1 MRHPV
6 SCFQIILCTRC
17 ERALWLQHD
26 VNRRTVGMRSRMSAF
41 ADTGHRLNDIPLT
54 SGDYAAA
61 TTYLSSLD
69 TDWAN
74 LIELTGPCTHRPRPE
89 REPYEALMRAVAYQ
103 QLHVKAGDA
112 ILGRL
117 LAMNNGL
124 MPTPEQLLTLDME
137 ALRGCGFSVRKIET
151 LRGIATGALCGLVPD
166 RATAER
172 LSDDDLIQGLT
183 GLRGIGRWTVE
194 MLLIYTLNRMDILPT
209 DDFGVRD
216 GYRRLKTLNQ
226 TPSPRQMQQLG
237 EAWQPYRTVAAW
249 YLWRVPR

>member
-1 MRHPV
+1 
-6 SCFQIILCTRC
+6 
-17 ERALWLQHD
+17 
-26 VNRRTVGMRSRMSAF
+26 
-41 ADTGHRLNDIPLT
+41 
-54 SGDYAAA
+54 
-61 TTYLSSLD
+61 
-69 TDWAN
+69 TDWAS
-74 LIELTGPCTHRPRPE
+74 LIELVGPCTHRPRPE

-117 LAMNNGL
+117 LAMKNGL
-124 MPTPEQLLTLDME
+124 MPTPEQLLALDLE
-137 ALRGCGFSVRKIET
+137 ALRSCGFSVRKIET
-151 LRGIATGALCGLVPD
+151 LRGIAIGALNGLVPD

-172 LSDDDLIQGLT
+172 LSDDELIQGLT

-194 MLLIYTLNRMDILPT
+194 MLLIYTLNRMDILPA

-216 GYRRLKTLNQ
+216 GYRRLKTLDQ
-226 TPSPRQMQQLG
+226 TPGPREIQQLG